1 MSAVGDLDWHD
12 RIEAAKHV
20 QGRKARR
27 GKPAVFATS
36 RHGYLFVGSAGPATG
51 PRPVADIVPRCHP
64 STGAA
69 DVGTPADPTFMPF
82 DGSPRTVEGT
92 LLPSPTRLG
101 VGSGGTR
108 RPPTASPVPRGAG
121 LAGFARSDPT
131 GMDAANDAGRRGGVA
146 RRLIGLSSTSPR
158 LGARPRLGDVLG
170 SSRSRCVPALHPGA
184 GTPSRGHRSC
194 HTRANSVMAARLCP
208 PIKT

>member
-1 MSAVGDLDWHD
+1 M
-12 RIEAAKHV
+12 
-20 QGRKARR
+20 
-27 GKPAVFATS
+27 
-36 RHGYLFVGSAGPATG
+36 
-51 PRPVADIVPRCHP
+51 
-64 STGAA
+64 
-69 DVGTPADPTFMPF
+69 TPAASLTFMPF

-101 VGSGGTR
+101 VGSGGIR

-121 LAGFARSDPT
+121 LAGFANQGARFSLS
-131 GMDAANDAGRRGGVA
+131 AADAGRRGAGA

-170 SSRSRCVPALHPGA
+170 GSRSRCVPA
-184 GTPSRGHRSC
+184 SRGHRSC

-208 PIKT
+208 PINERENPCDHHR